1 MYGFNTKLAVLNGTL
16 KGNAKG
22 GIYENLIAEML
33 IKNGYTLHYYKKSD
47 STLEIEFLIEK
58 NAEVL
63 PVEVK
68 AGNTQSVSLNN
79 FIQEN
84 KPSIAYKLIDGN
96 VGITDSKLTLPHY
109 MALFI

>member
-1 MYGFNTKLAVLNGTL
+1 M
-16 KGNAKG
+16 
-22 GIYENLIAEML
+22 
-33 IKNGYTLHYYKKSD
+33 HYYKKSD

-58 NAEVL
+58 NAEVS

-68 AGNTQSVSLNN
+68 AGNTQTASLNN

-96 VGITDSKLTLPHY
+96 VGFADGKLTLPHY